1 MYHAVIYR
9 IQDSKKV
16 YTDTMYSAQYIYTSA
31 FIKLNLNSI
40 IIMNHN
46 SICQGSIPTAVFRPI
61 QSNWDDTDYKKNKS
75 LFDSFFLSFFFFFLL
90 LSLIIRFL
98 FQSKI
103 KMAWLP
109 EKIIWT
115 EIWTLIEWDKK

>member
-16 YTDTMYSAQYIYTSA
+16 YKDTMYSAQYIYTSA

-61 QSNWDDTDYKKNKS
+61 QSNWDDTNYKKKEK
-75 LFDSFFLSFFFFFLL
+75 FVWFFLSLFLCLFLL

-115 EIWTLIEWDKK
+115 EIWTLIEVR